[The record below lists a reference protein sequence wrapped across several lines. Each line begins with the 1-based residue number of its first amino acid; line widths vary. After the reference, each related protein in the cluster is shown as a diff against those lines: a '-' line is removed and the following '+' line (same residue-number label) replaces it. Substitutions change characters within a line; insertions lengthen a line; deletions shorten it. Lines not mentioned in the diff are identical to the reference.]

1 MKTTTKIEP
10 QYASGNRKSW
20 WKAIANIDSTQKG
33 GYAFNGEFL
42 SAGEA
47 ELPAGSLLL
56 QVVPGGSVKNPCQE
70 GQLYRLND
78 DGSKTLLVAGDWRQQ
93 SVTLRKAAEEYL
105 AAQTAVVVEAANKH
119 VAAQLAAATVEE
131 LLAELRKR
139 NICYSI
145 IDS

>member
-1 MKTTTKIEP
+1 MTTTKIEVE
-10 QYASGNRKSW
+10 YASGNRKSW
-20 WKAIANIDSTQKG
+20 WKAITNIDPTQKG

-56 QVVPGGSVKNPCQE
+56 QVIPGGSVKNPSQE

-78 DGSKTLLVAGDWRQQ
+78 DGTKTLIAFGDWRQQ

-105 AAQTAVVVEAANKH
+105 SVNNAVVGEAANEF
-119 VAAQLAAATVEE
+119 VAAQLTAATVDE

-139 NICYSI
+139 NVNVSVN
-145 IDS
+145 

>member
-1 MKTTTKIEP
+1 MTTTKIELEHN
-10 QYASGNRKSW
+10 SGGRKSW
-20 WKAIANIDSTQKG
+20 WKCVTDIDPAQKG

-42 SAGEA
+42 SAGEV

-56 QVVPGGSVKNPCQE
+56 QVVPGGSVKNPSQE
-70 GQLYRLND
+70 GQLFKLNE
-78 DGSKTLLVAGDWRQQ
+78 DGSKTLLVAGDWRQH

-105 AAQTAVVVEAANKH
+105 AAQNAAVVEAANKH

-145 IDS
+145 IDA